1 MTKLLAEYEGPV
13 YVRMGRGAVADVYR
27 ENDAPFAIGRA
38 NVLLNGGDLTII
50 ATGEMVRPALDAG
63 LILKQQGVKTRVIDM
78 HTIKPLDQ
86 EAVLQ
91 AACDTGN
98 LITVEEHSVHGGLGA
113 AVAELVTQ
121 NFPVRMRIM
130 GIPDEPAITGDPA
143 QILKYY
149 RMTAEDIAEAALAM
163 LD

>member
-1 MTKLLAEYEGPV
+1 
-13 YVRMGRGAVADVYR
+13 
-27 ENDAPFAIGRA
+27 
-38 NVLLNGGDLTII
+38 
-50 ATGEMVRPALDAG
+50 
-63 LILKQQGVKTRVIDM
+63 M

-98 LITVEEHSVHGGLGA
+98 LITVEEHSIYGGLGS
-113 AVAELVTQ
+113 AVAEVVTQ
-121 NFPVRMRIM
+121 NYPVRMRIL

-143 QILKYY
+143 QVFKYY
-149 RMTAEDIAEAALAM
+149 QLTAEDIAAAALAM